1 MSPASALGSHRGSK
15 TLRWPLSRSEKLRA
29 SGAVLKGSRSCSYRA
44 DISKVRQKMSLCR
57 MQPLPLLTSQVP
69 HAGCQ
74 ASRPSTVGHSW
85 EGQILGACH
94 PS

>member
-1 MSPASALGSHRGSK
+1 MGEPCQRAGLTQREQEAQVDSQ
-15 TLRWPLSRSEKLRA
+15 SEKLRA
-29 SGAVLKGSRSCSYRA
+29 SGAVLKSSRSYNYRA
-44 DISKVRQKMSLCR
+44 DVSKVRQKMSLCR

-74 ASRPSTVGHSW
+74 ASRPSTVAHSW